1 MTASTQHLPVPG
13 ARAGWLAIGLAGGLL
28 AAMVV
33 RPAIGPAPAFAADP
47 ASPEHTISV
56 SGTGSVLV
64 SPDLA
69 DLRIGV
75 SITRPTVEEARS
87 AAATAMNGVLG
98 ALRKLGIADADLRT
112 SMVSLHPVYDYSQ
125 DGREPRITGY
135 NLSNMVLATVRD
147 LDRLSDA
154 IDDSM
159 AAGATTM
166 DGITFR
172 VGDPA
177 AAEAQARRDAVAQA
191 RARAQTL
198 AAAAGISLGDVA
210 SISESSSGGPYPP
223 VYYDGAA
230 KELSTPI
237 LPGTNEVTVSVSV
250 VYTIR

>member
-1 MTASTQHLPVPG
+1 MTLPIPG
-13 ARAGWLAIGLAGGLL
+13 TRAGWLAIGLAGGLL
-28 AAMVV
+28 AAVIA
-33 RPAIGPAPAFAADP
+33 RPAIGPSPALAADP
-47 ASPEHTISV
+47 TTPEHTISV

-75 SITRPTVEEARS
+75 SITRPTVEEAR
-87 AAATAMNGVLG
+87 ATAATAMNGVLG

-112 SMVSLHPVYDYSQ
+112 SMVSLQPVYDYSR
-125 DGREPRITGY
+125 DGSAPRITGY
-135 NLSNMVLATVRD
+135 NLSNMVVATIRN

-172 VGDPA
+172 VADPA
-177 AAEAQARRDAVAQA
+177 AAEARARRDAVAQA
-191 RARAQTL
+191 RTRAQTL
-198 AAAAGISLGDVA
+198 ASAAGVSLGDVA
-210 SISESSSGGPYPP
+210 SISESSSGGSYPP

-230 KELSTPI
+230 AKELSTPI
-237 LPGTNEVTVSVSV
+237 QPGTNEVTVSASV